1 MGQRKLRFKERD
13 IILEFYG
20 LRPHTTHYF
29 YYDKVKVTSMVK
41 QFGKKLGQDLITDE
55 NGNLKVIFYLSS
67 GISSNSY
74 ESIPVKV
81 SNLEAGKKE
90 VVVTTVNQTVLP
102 DNYYNSATSFGA
114 VVLGL
119 DKIV

>member
-29 YYDKVKVTSMVK
+29 YFDKVQVADRVK
-41 QFGKKLGQDLITDE
+41 QFGRKLGGSLISDE
-55 NGNLKVIFYLSS
+55 NGNIKIIFYLTS

-74 ESIPVKV
+74 ESIPIKV
-81 SNLEAGKKE
+81 SNLEAGYKE
-90 VVVTTVNQTVLP
+90 VVLTTINQTTLP
-102 DNYYNSATSFGA
+102 DNYYNSSTSFGA

-119 DKIV
+119 DKLV

>member
-29 YYDKVKVTSMVK
+29 YFDKVQVVDRVK
-41 QFGKKLGQDLITDE
+41 QFGKKLGGSLISDE
-55 NGNLKVIFYLSS
+55 NGNIKIIFYLTS

-74 ESIPVKV
+74 ESIPIKV
-81 SNLEAGKKE
+81 SNLEAGYKE
-90 VVVTTVNQTVLP
+90 VVLTTINQTTLP
-102 DNYYNSATSFGA
+102 DNYYNSSTSFGA

-119 DKIV
+119 DKLV

>member
-1 MGQRKLRFKERD
+1 MGQRNLIFKERD

-20 LRPHTTHYF
+20 LRPFTTHYF

-41 QFGKKLGQDLITDE
+41 QFGKKLGQSLISDE
-55 NGNLKVIFYLSS
+55 NGNIKIIFYLSS
-67 GISSNSY
+67 GISSDSY
-74 ESIPVKV
+74 ESLPIK
-81 SNLEAGKKE
+81 SNNLEAGLKE
-90 VVVTTVNQTVLP
+90 VVLTTINQSTLP
-102 DNYYNSATSFGA
+102 DNYFNSSTSFGA

>member
-29 YYDKVKVTSMVK
+29 YFDKVKITDRVK
-41 QFGKKLGQDLITDE
+41 QFGGKLGGSLISDD

-67 GISSNSY
+67 GIASDSY

-81 SNLEAGKKE
+81 NNLEAGKKE
-90 VVVTTVNQTVLP
+90 IVVTTIDQTTLP
-102 DNYYNSATSFGA
+102 DNYSSSSTSYSAFI
-114 VVLGL
+114 LGL
-119 DKIV
+119 DKLV

>member
-29 YYDKVKVTSMVK
+29 YFDKVKVTDRVK
-41 QFGKKLGQDLITDE
+41 QFGKKLGGSLVSDE

-67 GISSNSY
+67 GIASNSY
-74 ESIPVKV
+74 ESVPVKV
-81 SNLEAGKKE
+81 GNLEAGRKE
-90 VVVTTVNQTVLP
+90 VVVSTINQTTLP
-102 DNYYNSATSFGA
+102 DNYYNSSTSFGA

>member
-29 YYDKVKVTSMVK
+29 YFDKVRVTSMVK
-41 QFGKKLGQDLITDE
+41 QFGKKLGEALISDE

-81 SNLEAGKKE
+81 SNLESGRKE
-90 VVVTTVNQTVLP
+90 IVVTTINQTTLP
-102 DNYYNSATSFGA
+102 DNYYNASSSFGA

-119 DKIV
+119 DKTV

>member
-29 YYDKVKVTSMVK
+29 YFDKVKVTTMVK
-41 QFGKKLGQDLITDE
+41 QFGRKLGQPLISDE

-67 GISSNSY
+67 GISSSSY
-74 ESIPVKV
+74 ESIPTKN
-81 SNLEAGKKE
+81 SNLEAGRKE
-90 VVVTTVNQTVLP
+90 VVVTTVDQNVLP
-102 DNYYNSATSFGA
+102 DNYYNSSTSYSAFI
-114 VVLGL
+114 LGL
-119 DKIV
+119 DKLV

>member
-1 MGQRKLRFKERD
+1 
-13 IILEFYG
+13 
-20 LRPHTTHYF
+20 
-29 YYDKVKVTSMVK
+29 MVK
-41 QFGKKLGQDLITDE
+41 QFGKKLGEALISDE

-81 SNLEAGKKE
+81 GNLQSGRKE
-90 VVVTTVNQTVLP
+90 VVVTTINQTTLP
-102 DNYYNSATSFGA
+102 DNYYNSSTSFGA

-119 DKIV
+119 DKTV

>member
-41 QFGKKLGQDLITDE
+41 QFCKKLGQDLITDE

-67 GISSNSY
+67 GISSSSY

-81 SNLEAGKKE
+81 GNLEAGKKE
-90 VVVTTVNQTVLP
+90 VVVTTINQTVLP
-102 DNYYNSATSFGA
+102 DNYYNSSTSFGA

-119 DKIV
+119 DKTV

>member
-1 MGQRKLRFKERD
+1 MGQRKLRYKERD

>member
-20 LRPHTTHYF
+20 LRPYTTHYF
-29 YYDKVKVTSMVK
+29 YFDKVQISSMVK
-41 QFGKKLGQDLITDE
+41 QFGKKLGQPLISDE
-55 NGNLKVIFYLSS
+55 NGNLKVIFYLTS

-74 ESIPVKV
+74 ESIPIKV
-81 SNLEAGKKE
+81 SNLEAGRKE
-90 VVVTTVNQTVLP
+90 IVVTTTNQTVLP
-102 DNYYNSATSFGA
+102 DNYYNSSTSFGA
-114 VVLGL
+114 LVLGL

>member
-29 YYDKVKVTSMVK
+29 YFDKVQITGMVK
-41 QFGKKLGQDLITDE
+41 QFGKKLGQPLISDE
-55 NGNLKVIFYLSS
+55 NGNLKIIFYLTS

-74 ESIPVKV
+74 ESIPIKV
-81 SNLEAGKKE
+81 SNLEAGRKE
-90 VVVTTVNQTVLP
+90 VVVTTTNQTVLS
-102 DNYYNSATSFGA
+102 DNYYNSSTSFGA
-114 VVLGL
+114 LVLGL

>member
-20 LRPHTTHYF
+20 LRPFTTHYF
-29 YYDKVKVTSMVK
+29 YFDKVKITDMVK
-41 QFGKKLGQDLITDE
+41 QYGKKLGGNLISDE
-55 NGNLKVIFYLSS
+55 NGNLKIIFYLSS

-74 ESIPVKV
+74 ESIPVKI

-90 VVVTTVNQTVLP
+90 IVVTTINQTVLP
-102 DNYYNSATSFGA
+102 DNYYNSSTSFGA
-114 VVLGL
+114 VVLGI